1 MVVIADTA
9 GKPQAV
15 VIKPTAAAF
24 TQLAMFGSLG
34 NHNLKRREGT

>member
-24 TQLAMFGSLG
+24 TQFAVFGSLG
-34 NHNLKRREGT
+34 GHNLKRREEM